1 MSYKKFILTI
11 LPFLAGGVFLL
22 ASTVFADVV
31 EQELG
36 RMPATVRESARE
48 MIQKGVSGDETIQF
62 IKAMHTNRFDEE
74 QILKALNI
82 VLEAQS
88 RGLPVK
94 PVISKALEGMAKKVT
109 HERTLQA
116 MEAVSSRYAFAFSQA
131 RSVTRSREQTERVGS
146 MLAESLAAGL
156 KEQDAARIMSR
167 LREQTAK
174 INSDR
179 MNELAAACLAMARD
193 MSRLGVSSQLSSQ
206 VILGALSKGLHAAD
220 IANMHQSLLAKSQTG
235 SAQVISRGLAQ
246 EMQYDRSVKDTGVTA
261 GEQSGHDSQSGSGG
275 SSNAGSGGSGGGS
288 GGGDSGAGGGGGGG
302 NK

>member
-116 MEAVSSRYAFAFSQA
+116 MEAVSSRYAFAF
-131 RSVTRSREQTERVGS
+131 
-146 MLAESLAAGL
+146 
-156 KEQDAARIMSR
+156 
-167 LREQTAK
+167 
-174 INSDR
+174 
-179 MNELAAACLAMARD
+179 
-193 MSRLGVSSQLSSQ
+193 
-206 VILGALSKGLHAAD
+206 
-220 IANMHQSLLAKSQTG
+220 
-235 SAQVISRGLAQ
+235 
-246 EMQYDRSVKDTGVTA
+246 
-261 GEQSGHDSQSGSGG
+261 
-275 SSNAGSGGSGGGS
+275 
-288 GGGDSGAGGGGGGG
+288 
-302 NK
+302 